1 MGVFWLGHLRWTLAC
16 LLQHEFDN
24 ERHTV
29 SKLIGSPPGYKYTNI
44 AALLED
50 YVAINPIKQLL
61 HVSSK
66 VTKSATKKQN
76 YELKS
81 SHSQKYYL
89 KDFKVSGVSKDFRKL
104 ADEFSKLGLFE
115 KKGHGI
121 LYIYSIIGFLFMSS
135 YVGHDS
141 GHYQIM
147 SSPGFNKLTQILV
160 ENCITGISFAWWK
173 WTHNA
178 HHIACNSLD
187 YESDLQHIP
196 MFTVSSNLF
205 NSIKSI
211 FCGRILKFNYVARF
225 LFQLEHHLFPQL
237 PRCHLRSIS
246 SLVKDLCKKHNLPYR
261 GLSLREANVSTIRTL
276 RTAALQARDLTN
288 LVPKNLVWEAA
299 NIHG

>member
-1 MGVFWLGHLRWTLAC
+1 MICASLYRVLLGNILTNYLLGIISKTSKSRECPKTSENLLMNFQNLGCLRRKAMESCTSIPSLDSCSWCVFMVFCVLRVFGFIWVVP
-16 LLQHEFDN
+16 H
-24 ERHTV
+24 
-29 SKLIGSPPGYKYTNI
+29 YW
-44 AALLED
+44 
-50 YVAINPIKQLL
+50 
-61 HVSSK
+61 
-66 VTKSATKKQN
+66 
-76 YELKS
+76 
-81 SHSQKYYL
+81 
-89 KDFKVSGVSKDFRKL
+89 
-104 ADEFSKLGLFE
+104 
-115 KKGHGI
+115 
-121 LYIYSIIGFLFMSS
+121 GFLWIQSS

-225 LFQLEHHLFPQL
+225 L
-237 PRCHLRSIS
+237 
-246 SLVKDLCKKHNLPYR
+246 
-261 GLSLREANVSTIRTL
+261 VSY
-276 RTAALQARDLTN
+276 Q
-288 LVPKNLVWEAA
+288 
-299 NIHG
+299 H

>member
-1 MGVFWLGHLRWTLAC
+1 MICASLYRVLLGNILTNYLLGIISKTSKSRECPKTSENLLMNFQNLGCLRRKAMESCTSIPSLDSCSWCVFMVFCVLRVFGFIWVVP
-16 LLQHEFDN
+16 H
-24 ERHTV
+24 
-29 SKLIGSPPGYKYTNI
+29 YW
-44 AALLED
+44 
-50 YVAINPIKQLL
+50 
-61 HVSSK
+61 
-66 VTKSATKKQN
+66 
-76 YELKS
+76 
-81 SHSQKYYL
+81 
-89 KDFKVSGVSKDFRKL
+89 
-104 ADEFSKLGLFE
+104 
-115 KKGHGI
+115 
-121 LYIYSIIGFLFMSS
+121 GFLWIQSS

-160 ENCITGISFAWWK
+160 ENCITGISIAWWK

-261 GLSLREANVSTIRTL
+261 GLSLQEANVSTIRTL

>member
-1 MGVFWLGHLRWTLAC
+1 
-16 LLQHEFDN
+16 
-24 ERHTV
+24 
-29 SKLIGSPPGYKYTNI
+29 
-44 AALLED
+44 
-50 YVAINPIKQLL
+50 
-61 HVSSK
+61 
-66 VTKSATKKQN
+66 
-76 YELKS
+76 
-81 SHSQKYYL
+81 
-89 KDFKVSGVSKDFRKL
+89 
-104 ADEFSKLGLFE
+104 
-115 KKGHGI
+115 
-121 LYIYSIIGFLFMSS
+121 
-135 YVGHDS
+135 
-141 GHYQIM
+141 M

-160 ENCITGISFAWWK
+160 ENCITGISIAWWK

-225 LFQLEHHLFPQL
+225 LEEYSRQSFEYFGDLCVLDMVPSSCFMFAQLGREGDLMYMLGRLVGTISLRSRLVGQLIFHAQLGWTGFMVLEHHLFPQL

-261 GLSLREANVSTIRTL
+261 GLSLQEANVSTIRTL